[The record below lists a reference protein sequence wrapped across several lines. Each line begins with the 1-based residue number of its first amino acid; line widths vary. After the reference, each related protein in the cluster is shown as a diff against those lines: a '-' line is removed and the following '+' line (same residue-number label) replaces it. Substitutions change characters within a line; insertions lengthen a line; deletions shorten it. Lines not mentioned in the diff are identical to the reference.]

1 MADLEYV
8 GWRRFQDTG
17 AAYRKWKFRDDLPEL
32 EAKKGWTLVDTGPSE
47 EPRFR
52 VWDTAKKIWSS
63 KWGSADVYAC
73 TKTLKGFRWQ
83 PPREGE
89 TAIAEGLSKL
99 ASELANVVRSMNRR
113 NIDSRKLDVIRS
125 VVAGATGK
133 KPEPRA
139 TENRYLR
146 LKFEGQYNNGDP
158 YNDFELLVD
167 APEIPATKSA
177 VEPRY
182 AIKGDVLREH
192 DHDEPTPFALRR
204 DGERIGDPEWWRI
217 RHLFV
222 GLGQDDRPE
231 LEEVGVLG
239 ALRALIPEGPRKE
252 ESGSLLW
259 YDAYYATEE
268 IDATPIREGDF
279 LLKARLTGGRFSK
292 AERDAIR
299 GSVMRVSRSLFPKI
313 AQHVA
318 SLRFIESSWDLDA
331 ECVHE
336 RFQKYLGNR
345 AALRAA
351 DDTSPVLIIRPLRS
365 HVGEL
370 IHASS
375 DDSALFELIYSTGGR
390 MPGEVAR

>member
-8 GWRRFQDTG
+8 GWGRFQDTG

-63 KWGSADVYAC
+63 NWDSADVYAC
-73 TKTLKGFRWQ
+73 TKNLKGFRWQ

-133 KPEPRA
+133 KPESRA
-139 TENRYLR
+139 TENRYVR

-158 YNDFELLVD
+158 YKDFELLVD

-177 VEPRY
+177 VQPRH
-182 AIKGDVLREH
+182 AIKGDVLREC
-192 DHDEPTPFALRR
+192 DDDESTPFALRR
-204 DGERIGDPEWWRI
+204 DGKRIGDPEWWRI

-222 GLGQDDRPE
+222 GLGQDDRPG

-239 ALRALIPEGPRKE
+239 ALRALIPEGPCKE

-259 YDAYYATEE
+259 YDAFYATKV
-268 IDATPIREGDF
+268 IDGTPIREGDF
-279 LLKARLTGGRFSK
+279 LLYAKYSGRFRGEELS
-292 AERDAIR
+292 AIR
-299 GSVMRVSRSLFPKI
+299 GSVVRVSRSLFPEI
-313 AQHVA
+313 ARQVE
-318 SLRFIESSWDLDA
+318 SLAFIESSSESGGEWCRD
-331 ECVHE
+331 
-336 RFQKYLGNR
+336 RFRKYLGNS

-351 DDTSPVLIIRPLRS
+351 DATSPVLIVRPLRS
-365 HVGEL
+365 PIGEL